1 MKPLSSRLSK
11 IPESAISEMNDL
23 ARLTK
28 AINLASGFPDFD
40 PPEALIEAAVEAL
53 RGGYNQ
59 YATTA
64 GVTTLRR
71 AIAAKFTRFS
81 GLEVDGDEEV
91 TVTVGGSEAMFLVL
105 AALCDPGDRVL
116 IFSPFYENYAVDLH
130 LLDAQPVY
138 VNLAPPEFQIDR
150 QALRREFERGAK
162 AIIVCNPSNPSG
174 KVFSEEELR
183 YIGELVQEFDA
194 YLITD
199 EVYEHIVFPPHR
211 HVYAAALPGMFERTI
226 TCSSLSKTYAIT
238 GWRLGTIIASDEI
251 TAKIR
256 TLHDYIT
263 LGAAAPLQRA
273 AITALNFPDEYYQNL
288 TRQYG
293 EMRDIFLGYLERSGI
308 GYIPPQGTYF
318 VLADISPFGFEDDWA
333 FCRWLAKEIG
343 VAAVPG
349 SSFFAEPVRHLI
361 RLNFAKRP
369 ETLHQAGERLLRL
382 REKL

>member
-1 MKPLSSRLSK
+1 MKSLSARLSK

-53 RGGYNQ
+53 RSGYNQ

-64 GVTTLRR
+64 GVTSLRR

-105 AALCDPGDRVL
+105 AALCEPGDRVL

-138 VNLAPPEFQIDR
+138 VNLAPPEFAIDR

-183 YIGELVQEFDA
+183 FIAELVQEFDV
-194 YLITD
+194 YLVTD
-199 EVYEHIVFPPHR
+199 EVYEHIVFPPYR

-273 AITALNFPDEYYQNL
+273 AITALNFPDAYYQDL
-288 TRQYG
+288 TRQYS
-293 EMRDIFLGYLERSGI
+293 EMRDIFLGYLERSGM

-349 SSFFAEPVRHLI
+349 SSFFAEPIHHLI

-369 ETLHQAGERLLRL
+369 ETLHQAGQRLLRL
-382 REKL
+382 REKV

>member
-1 MKPLSSRLSK
+1 MKSFSSRLLK
-11 IPESAISEMNDL
+11 IPESAISEMNEL

-28 AINLASGFPDFD
+28 AINLASGYPDFD
-40 PPEALIEAAVEAL
+40 PPEALIEAAVDAL

-59 YATTA
+59 YATTC

-71 AIAAKFTRFS
+71 AIANKFSRFS
-81 GLEVDGDEEV
+81 GVEIDGDEEV
-91 TVTVGGSEAMFLVL
+91 TVTVGGTEAMFLVL
-105 AALCDPGDRVL
+105 ATICNPGDRVL

-130 LLDAQPVY
+130 LLDAQAVY
-138 VNLAPPEFQIDR
+138 FSLRPPDFQIDR
-150 QALRREFERGAK
+150 AALRKEFECGVR

-174 KVFSEEELR
+174 KVFTEEELLT
-183 YIGELVQEFDA
+183 IGELAQEFDA
-194 YLITD
+194 YVITD

-211 HVYAAALPGMFERTI
+211 HVYAAALPGMFDRTI
-226 TCSSLSKTYAIT
+226 TCGSLSKTYAIT
-238 GWRLGTIIASDEI
+238 GWRLGTIIANDEI
-251 TAKIR
+251 TAKVRI
-256 TLHDYIT
+256 LHDYVT

-273 AITALNFPDEYYQNL
+273 AITALNFPDEYYHDL
-288 TRQYG
+288 TRQYS
-293 EMRDIFLGYLERSGI
+293 EMRDIFLGYLDQSSI

-349 SSFFAEPVRHLI
+349 SSFFAEPIRHLI

-369 ETLHQAGERLLRL
+369 ETLHQAGQRLLRIK
-382 REKL
+382 EKL